1 MRFFR
6 KLFGAGAKHPKTTTA
21 AQPIRAER
29 QPDADFYPTEGARR
43 MVKMTY
49 GDNVPDGV
57 LLCSSG
63 HETNL
68 VHYEGAHPLGRVS
81 CRVCDLGYSSDTFL
95 STAILSPVSMAN
107 YHKMADPNPSIKAL
121 YGRICAVCSLSH
133 RANSYGFNHECS
145 CSVLPSHKDVIFHLG
160 SVQSFRKEPNEVV
173 GELRNRRRVRQFE
186 QSRPAALVEP
196 RMLNVTL
203 DSDLN
208 RRNAVRRPNHPL
220 RPPQLDRIDKMT
232 QDNHHQQRSNA
243 SSRTRSRAAAPSGDW
258 PRSSRDAYY

>member
-1 MRFFR
+1 MRW
-6 KLFGAGAKHPKTTTA
+6 
-21 AQPIRAER
+21 
-29 QPDADFYPTEGARR
+29 Y
-43 MVKMTY
+43 
-49 GDNVPDGV
+49 
-57 LLCSSG
+57 
-63 HETNL
+63 
-68 VHYEGAHPLGRVS
+68 
-81 CRVCDLGYSSDTFL
+81 
-95 STAILSPVSMAN
+95 
-107 YHKMADPNPSIKAL
+107 
-121 YGRICAVCSLSH
+121 
-133 RANSYGFNHECS
+133 
-145 CSVLPSHKDVIFHLG
+145 
-160 SVQSFRKEPNEVV
+160 
-173 GELRNRRRVRQFE
+173 ELRNRRRVRQFE